1 MLATK
6 HLFAMTFVM
15 GGDCM
20 KSKSKETNFGL
31 FEFTLDTK
39 YLRYLSFLQILI

>member
-20 KSKSKETNFGL
+20 KSKSKETILG
-31 FEFTLDTK
+31 
-39 YLRYLSFLQILI
+39 YLSLLLIPNILGYLGFLQILI